1 MPEPDVAGA
10 RGPLPRVDCPTVQP
24 TSSREVSM
32 RAFIAF
38 IGIVIVLIA
47 FATFFILEEKGVDLL

>member
-1 MPEPDVAGA
+1 
-10 RGPLPRVDCPTVQP
+10 
-24 TSSREVSM
+24 M